1 MAARAGQKTK
11 REAPSRRTG
20 RASASG
26 RSSEWY
32 DQRIKALEA
41 ERDRLKSQ
49 LSEAEERIGRLE
61 ESRSETVN
69 RIDWVIDSLHNVLEQ
84 GA

>member
-11 REAPSRRTG
+11 RQAPSRRTG
-20 RASASG
+20 RASASS
-26 RSSEWY
+26 RSTEWY

-41 ERDRLKSQ
+41 ERDRLKNQ
-49 LSEAEERIGRLE
+49 LTEAEERIGRLE
-61 ESRSETVN
+61 ESRNETVN